1 MTRFLRE
8 VRRAPV
14 RIMTSVFALALAV
27 GAIGVFAIPTVSTS
41 SLRDAAERDGVPD
54 VILSTTA
61 IADVSVVESLE
72 TIDGVDAVES
82 QRYLAVT
89 VGGDSAGDLAGDTVD
104 VLGLELGTQTM
115 DVVRVESGRLPTAV
129 GEVLVT
135 PGTAPVGTTVEIAG
149 AGGDPLEIDVVGT
162 ASTSFWN
169 EAGIVFADRAD
180 LEAFDPSAAANRVV
194 IRTTDDDADALEAV
208 STAARDQLAAAGV
221 SLTEMP
227 VEIVGGEHPVEAD
240 IRQVS
245 TLIGMLGIVAGLV
258 GLVLLASTTNTLIV
272 ERSRE
277 VAVMRA
283 LGASDRTVRRRLRR
297 IALGIAVAAT
307 IIGIPLGIAISYVI
321 ARMVLQ
327 EFVGLTPGF
336 AVSWPVMIGS
346 AAFALIGARLVAAR
360 SARRVTSRPLA
371 ESLRD
376 RDAVPFGRRLSERL
390 AARWRGARLTD
401 RLALRNGLRNRGR
414 STAIALQLGSAVAAL
429 MIVAS
434 MATTINDFNSA
445 ELDPIRWNSMT
456 YVVGPGLDIPA
467 DAADGDARSETAIQV
482 EGDVAGWQVDV
493 YGWEP
498 ATQMIDRTV
507 TDGAWFESPREA
519 VVSQGFADRVGI
531 DVGDRI
537 DVELGSGVVQYDV
550 TGLHDNRGRNVYV
563 ARDVLAGDLTGGTV
577 GGPSDALL
585 ANRLFSLD
593 AEPAVELAGPT
604 GIVQFD
610 DLTDDDSGRTAVL
623 MVFGAIGVVVVSV
636 AGLAVMS
643 GLAVNLHERRHE
655 LAAMRALGARR
666 RDLFGVLLTEVTV
679 LAGLGVGVGL
689 VAGFYGGRAVAQS
702 FEASNAVEIGF
713 TFADRAIPAVIGV
726 VVLLSLTVTSLMV
739 RRVARRPAA
748 VTLRSAA

>member
-1 MTRFLRE
+1 MSRFLRE

-61 IADVSVVESLE
+61 IQDVSIVESLE
-72 TIDGVDAVES
+72 SIDGVEAVES

-89 VGGDSAGDLAGDTVD
+89 VGDDSAGDLAGETVD

-115 DVVRVESGRLPTAV
+115 DVVRVESGRLPSSP

-135 PGTAPVGTTVEIAG
+135 PGTAPIGTSVEIAG
-149 AGGDPLEIDVVGT
+149 ADGAPLEIDVVGT

-169 EAGIVFADRAD
+169 ETGIVFADRVD
-180 LEAFDPSAAANRVV
+180 LAAFDSSAAANRVV
-194 IRTTDDDADALEAV
+194 IRTFDDDADALDAV
-208 STAARDQLAAAGV
+208 SAAARDQLAAAGV

-307 IIGIPLGIAISYVI
+307 IIGLPLGIAISYVI

-336 AVSWPVMIGS
+336 AVSWPVLIGS

-360 SARRVTSRPLA
+360 SARRVTAQPLA

-429 MIVAS
+429 MVVAS
-434 MATTINDFNSA
+434 MATTINDFNAA
-445 ELDPIRWNSMT
+445 ELDPIRWNSMS
-456 YVVGPGLDIPA
+456 YVAGPGLDIPA
-467 DAADGDARSETAIQV
+467 DAADGDPRSETAIQV

-507 TDGAWFESPREA
+507 TEGAWFDESDEA
-519 VVSQGFADRVGI
+519 VVSAGFAARTGI
-531 DVGDRI
+531 EIGDRI
-537 DVELGSGVVQYDV
+537 DVELASGVVEYDV
-550 TGLHDNRGRNVYV
+550 AGLHDNRGRNVYV
-563 ARDVLAGDLTGGTV
+563 ARDVLSADLLGD
-577 GGPSDALL
+577 GPHEFG
-585 ANRLFSLD
+585 ANRLYSLD
-593 AEPAVELAGPT
+593 ETPTASLTGPVEM
-604 GIVQFD
+604 VFFD
-610 DLTDDDSGRTAVL
+610 DLDGDDSGRAAILTI
-623 MVFGAIGVVVVSV
+623 FGAIGVVVVSV

-655 LAAMRALGARR
+655 LATMRAVGARR
-666 RDLFGVLLTEVTV
+666 RDLFGVLMTEVAV
-679 LAGLGVGVGL
+679 LAAVGVGVGL
-689 VAGFYGGRAVAQS
+689 IGGFYGGRAIARS

-726 VVLLSLTVTSLMV
+726 VVLLSLTVTALMV
-739 RRVARRPAA
+739 RRIVRQPAA